1 MLHAETASA
10 MAHAAYR
17 QAAKLSSF
25 GTDVVGVGCTCALA
39 TDREKRGEHKAFIT
53 TYNGL
58 QERRSARQGGALLR
72 CVLVTQGCVWVCV
85 WGWGGWGGT
94 ASLLWADSNVSSQ
107 GLRWGGGVAGR
118 DSRMPPPLKRQCSM
132 GSGCVG
138 AAWAPLP
145 LPPGHA
151 CPLAHPPARS
161 FSLLLAKGAR
171 SRLGEDTLV
180 SKLLIRAV
188 AESMGLSAQVCVCV
202 GGGGLGVERRAAL
215 RLHKHATLDVGAA
228 WPVPFAACQ
237 TATHNALAARAVLA
251 SAC

>member
-1 MLHAETASA
+1 

-58 QERRSARQGGALLR
+58 QE
-72 CVLVTQGCVWVCV
+72 
-85 WGWGGWGGT
+85 
-94 ASLLWADSNVSSQ
+94 
-107 GLRWGGGVAGR
+107 
-118 DSRMPPPLKRQCSM
+118 
-132 GSGCVG
+132 
-138 AAWAPLP
+138 
-145 LPPGHA
+145 
-151 CPLAHPPARS
+151 RS